1 VHGAARMEIT
11 STVFATSFAFGLLVA
26 CGGQSSQNP
35 PSAATNAV
43 PGSAI
48 PPGVT
53 AAQNA
58 VDQKSVERI
67 ADARCDHEQKCNNI
81 GPKQTYA
88 SREDCKQ
95 KLLSDTSSD
104 LNAKSCPRG
113 LDQDALNRC
122 VNAIN
127 NEQCSVSLDTLSRM
141 ADCRSGAI
149 CMK

>member
-1 VHGAARMEIT
+1 MT
-11 STVFATSFAFGLLVA
+11 STLFVASFAFGLVVA
-26 CGGQSSQNP
+26 CGGSQNQ
-35 PSAATNAV
+35 TAV
-43 PGSAI
+43 PGTEV

-53 AAQNA
+53 EKQNT

-81 GPKQTYA
+81 GKGQKYE
-88 SREDCKQ
+88 SRDDCKH
-95 KLLSDTSSD
+95 KLASDTSKD
-104 LNAKSCPRG
+104 LNATSCPKG

-127 NEQCSVSLDTLSRM
+127 DEQCSVSLDTLSRM
-141 ADCRSGAI
+141 ADCRTGAI

>member
-1 VHGAARMEIT
+1 VHGGARMQTT
-11 STVFATSFAFGLLVA
+11 STVFATSFAFGFLVA

-35 PSAATNAV
+35 PSAAPNAV

-48 PPGVT
+48 PSGVT

-67 ADARCDHEQKCNNI
+67 ADARCDHEQKCNGI
-81 GPKQTYA
+81 GQGQTYA

-95 KLLSDTSSD
+95 KLVSDTSND
-104 LNAKSCPRG
+104 LNATSCPHG

-122 VNAIN
+122 VNAIS

-141 ADCRSGAI
+141 ADCRSGVI

>member
-1 VHGAARMEIT
+1 MHGGARMETT

-35 PSAATNAV
+35 PSAATSAV

-58 VDQKSVERI
+58 FDQKAVERI
-67 ADARCDHEQKCNNI
+67 ADARCDHEQKCNNV
-81 GPKQTYA
+81 GKGQTYA
-88 SREDCKQ
+88 SREECKQ
-95 KLLSDTSSD
+95 KLVSDTSND
-104 LNAKSCPRG
+104 LNATSCPKG

-127 NEQCSVSLDTLSRM
+127 NEGCSVSLDTLSRM

>member
-1 VHGAARMEIT
+1 MHGRARMKTT
-11 STVFATSFAFGLLVA
+11 STVCAASFAFGLLVA

-35 PSAATNAV
+35 PSSAPNAV
-43 PGSAI
+43 PGSAV
-48 PPGVT
+48 PSGVT
-53 AAQNA
+53 AAQNTI
-58 VDQKSVERI
+58 DQKSVDRI
-67 ADARCDHEQKCNNI
+67 AEARCDHEQKCNNI
-81 GPKQTYA
+81 GQGQKYG

-95 KLLSDTSSD
+95 KLATDTSSD
-104 LNAKSCPRG
+104 LNATNCPRG

>member
-1 VHGAARMEIT
+1 MHGGARMKTT

-26 CGGQSSQNP
+26 CGGQSSQT
-35 PSAATNAV
+35 PSGQAPNAV
-43 PGSAI
+43 PGSAV

-53 AAQNA
+53 AAQNT

-67 ADARCDHEQKCNNI
+67 AEARCDHEQKCNNI
-81 GPKQTYA
+81 GQGQKFA

-95 KLLSDTSSD
+95 KLMTDASGD
-104 LNAKSCPRG
+104 LNATNCPRG

-127 NEQCSVSLDTLSRM
+127 NEQCSVSIDTLSRM
-141 ADCRSGAI
+141 ADCRTGAI